1 MKSMKN
7 KILFFLLLLG
17 SVFLTAC
24 SDEDNTTQS
33 EIKIITTEEQLILDS
48 KTNARITIDFTST
61 HDWKASTDA
70 SWAVITPTS
79 GKAGTAS
86 IGILAKEENRTG
98 EVRTGLLTLSCGEAT
113 AQVTFTQAA
122 MDVLNIEQTVY
133 DLSAD
138 EQEISI
144 KFATNI
150 QNGKI
155 TLKAEDNYSWIT
167 PKENTLT
174 RAIEEGEI
182 ILKIQANE
190 RRSARN
196 AKLKVQ
202 VVNINDENQILM
214 ESATININQK
224 EAPVG
229 TSSDLTTQD
238 KKVILIQEHTEG
250 NGIPLIFLG
259 DGFLD
264 TDISNGYYR
273 QAMEK
278 GIENFFTEEPI
289 KSLRSYF
296 DIWMV
301 TAVSLNNAF
310 GNQFNTKFSCR
321 LEGGGS
327 TLIEGNHSKVQ
338 EYAMEVPTLKENPE
352 LFNEATCIVI
362 LNTEEYA
369 GTCYFGF
376 NDGVKTINLA
386 IGYCPMIYGM
396 EDDMFRRVLCHE
408 CIGHGFS
415 KLMDEYS
422 YQEMGRIPTSEITD
436 TQKMQE
442 MGWAANVDF
451 TNDRNAVLWSKFLKD
466 SRYQGKD
473 NYGETLGIYEGAC
486 TYWSGAY
493 RPTTESMM
501 RSNMHGFNAPSREAI
516 YKRVM
521 STAYG
526 KEWEYNYEEFVA
538 FDQAHLPMPTEATT
552 RATYKEAT
560 RPFSLPVFTN
570 MTIRFAY

>member
-1 MKSMKN
+1 MKTKFFHLLCL
-7 KILFFLLLLG
+7 LFVFTIIAACSKEEGTPASITIAEQSQNQILG
-17 SVFLTAC
+17 SGIN
-24 SDEDNTTQS
+24 S
-33 EIKIITTEEQLILDS
+33 
-48 KTNARITIDFTST
+48 RITIDFTST

-79 GKAGTAS
+79 GKAGTAN

-98 EVRTGLLTLSCGEAT
+98 EVRTGLLTLSCEKAT
-113 AQVTFTQAA
+113 VQVTFTQAA
-122 MDVLNIEQTVY
+122 MDVLNIGQTVY
-133 DLSAD
+133 DISAD

-174 RAIEEGEI
+174 RAIQEGEI

-196 AKLKVQ
+196 AKLKIQ

-238 KKVILIQEHTEG
+238 KKVLLIQEHTEG

-259 DGFLD
+259 DGFID
-264 TDISNGYYR
+264 TEIASGFYR
-273 QAMEK
+273 QVMEK
-278 GIENFFTEEPI
+278 GMENFFTEEPI
-289 KSLRSYF
+289 KSLRNYF
-296 DIWMV
+296 DVWMV
-301 TAVSLNNAF
+301 SAVSLNNGF
-310 GNQFNTKFSCR
+310 GNQYSTKFKCW

-327 TLIEGNHSKVQ
+327 TLIEGDEDKVM
-338 EYAMEVPTLKENPE
+338 EYAMAVPTLKENPS
-352 LFNEATCIVI
+352 LLNEATCIVI
-362 LNTEEYA
+362 LNTEDYA

-376 NDGVKTINLA
+376 NDGINTLNLA

-408 CIGHGFS
+408 CIGHGFA
-415 KLMDEYS
+415 KLLDEYS
-422 YQEMGRIPTSEITD
+422 YQAQGRIPDSEITS
-436 TQKMQE
+436 TKKMQN

-451 TNDRNAVLWSKFLKD
+451 TNNRNEVLWNRFLSD
-466 SRYQGKD
+466 NRYQGPD
-473 NYGETLGIYEGAC
+473 NYGETLSIYEGAC
-486 TYWSGAY
+486 TYWNGAY
-493 RPTTESMM
+493 RPTMESMM
-501 RSNMHGFNAPSREAI
+501 RSNTHGFNAPSREAI
-516 YKRVM
+516 YKRIM
-521 STAYG
+521 RTAYG
-526 KEWEYNYEEFVA
+526 SIWEYDYETFVE
-538 FDQAHLPMPTEATT
+538 FDQAHLPTPTETRT
-552 RATYKEAT
+552 RATREEAS
-560 RPFSLPVFTN
+560 RPFTPPVFTN
-570 MTIRFAY
+570 KTISIK

>member
-24 SDEDNTTQS
+24 SDEDNPTQS

-98 EVRTGLLTLSCGEAT
+98 EVRTGLLTLSCGETT

-144 KFATNI
+144 KFSTNI

-174 RAIEEGEI
+174 RAIQEGEI

-196 AKLKVQ
+196 AKLKIQ

-238 KKVILIQEHTEG
+238 KKVILIKEHTEG

-473 NYGETLGIYEGAC
+473 NYGETLSIYEGAC

-526 KEWEYNYEEFVA
+526 ESWKYDYEEFVT
-538 FDQAHLPMPTEATT
+538 FDRAHLPTPTEAAT
-552 RATYKEAT
+552 RATYEEAT
-560 RPFSLPVFTN
+560 RPFNPPVFTN
-570 MTIRFAY
+570 QTISIK

>member
-1 MKSMKN
+1 MKT
-7 KILFFLLLLG
+7 KIYHLLYLLF
-17 SVFLTAC
+17 VFTIIAAC
-24 SDEDNTTQS
+24 SKEEEAPASIAIAEQS
-33 EIKIITTEEQLILDS
+33 QNQILTSGINSQITV
-48 KTNARITIDFTST
+48 DFTST

-86 IGILAKEENRTG
+86 IRILAKEENRTG
-98 EVRTGLLTLSCGEAT
+98 EVRTGILILSCGEAT

-122 MDVLNIEQTVY
+122 MDVLNIEQTTY
-133 DLSAD
+133 DISAD

-150 QNGKI
+150 QNGKV

-174 RAIEEGEI
+174 RAMQEGEI

-196 AKLKVQ
+196 AKFKIQ
-202 VVNINDENQILM
+202 VVNTNDENQILM

-238 KKVILIQEHTEG
+238 KKVFLIQEHTEG

-278 GIENFFTEEPI
+278 GIENFFTEEPV
-289 KSLRSYF
+289 KSLRTYF

-310 GNQFNTKFSCR
+310 GNQYNTKFSCR

-473 NYGETLGIYEGAC
+473 NYGEILGIYEGAC

-501 RSNMHGFNAPSREAI
+501 RSNTHGFNAPSREAI

-521 STAYG
+521 STGYG
-526 KEWEYNYEEFVA
+526 ESWKYNYEEFVT
-538 FDQAHLPMPTEATT
+538 FDQAHLPTPTEATT
-552 RATYKEAT
+552 RATYEETT
-560 RPFSLPVFTN
+560 RPFSPPVFTN
-570 MTIRFAY
+570 QPISVK

>member
-24 SDEDNTTQS
+24 SDEDNPTQS

-174 RAIEEGEI
+174 RAIQEGEI

-214 ESATININQK
+214 ESATSNINQK

-273 QAMEK
+273 QVMEK

-436 TQKMQE
+436 TQEMQE

>member
-1 MKSMKN
+1 MK
-7 KILFFLLLLG
+7 KIAFFLPTIWLLIVL
-17 SVFLTAC
+17 SAC
-24 SDEDNTTQS
+24 SS
-33 EIKIITTEEQLILDS
+33 EEKITPTLNIQTPEAEWVIGAEANSQLII
-48 KTNARITIDFTST
+48 KFTST
-61 HDWKASTDA
+61 LPWQAHCNEKWIVLSSLEGETGENSLRILANGSNDTGEERIAILTLESGNLTREINIRQLTDPLLRTKQTNYTVSNKGEDINIQYTTNLKSGDLVVAFKDSPNWIIVKDKSNSRVLQEGVVTLTISPNEERKERKGQFWLQWIDEKNSNEILATSEPITITQEAANVGISTDY
-70 SWAVITPTS
+70 S
-79 GKAGTAS
+79 
-86 IGILAKEENRTG
+86 
-98 EVRTGLLTLSCGEAT
+98 
-113 AQVTFTQAA
+113 
-122 MDVLNIEQTVY
+122 
-133 DLSAD
+133 
-138 EQEISI
+138 
-144 KFATNI
+144 
-150 QNGKI
+150 QN
-155 TLKAEDNYSWIT
+155 
-167 PKENTLT
+167 
-174 RAIEEGEI
+174 
-182 ILKIQANE
+182 
-190 RRSARN
+190 
-196 AKLKVQ
+196 
-202 VVNINDENQILM
+202 
-214 ESATININQK
+214 
-224 EAPVG
+224 
-229 TSSDLTTQD
+229 
-238 KKVILIQEHTEG
+238 KKVFQLQQHSQG
-250 NGIPLIFLG
+250 LGIPLIFMG

-264 TDISNGYYR
+264 KEIENGYYR
-273 QAMEK
+273 QVMEK
-278 GIENFFTEEPI
+278 GMENFFTEEPV
-289 KSLRSYF
+289 KSLRDYF
-296 DIWMV
+296 DIWYV
-301 TAVSLNNAF
+301 NVVSANNAF
-310 GNQFNTKFSCR
+310 GDNYSTAFNCW
-321 LEGGGS
+321 LEGNGS
-327 TLIEGNHSKVQ
+327 TLIEGNHERVM
-338 EYAMEVPTLKENPE
+338 EYAMNVPTLKENPN

-376 NDGVKTINLA
+376 NNGIQAINLA